1 MGTSQPTVIPN
12 PCVVTVI
19 RAPASTPALG
29 QATTLGVPTS
39 ATSSMEDT
47 ADLSNTFQQVHTCY
61 ISSLGCS
68 LILHNFKPNA
78 SVTLPK
84 IQSILQYTLD
94 LNAPTLCRN
103 CEL

>member
-47 ADLSNTFQQVHTCY
+47 ADLSNTFQQVHTIFIFHPWVTVSFY
-61 ISSLGCS
+61 TISS
-68 LILHNFKPNA
+68 
-78 SVTLPK
+78 
-84 IQSILQYTLD
+84 QMLQ
-94 LNAPTLCRN
+94 
-103 CEL
+103 